1 MNTITFEKFTEKHID
16 EAVRLALAE
25 LSAERKHCPDIP
37 NEDYTEMLT
46 GMLHWLCSQS
56 YGKAAVQEGRLVGYL
71 LFAGPWDGFFGDVK
85 GVFSPLSGSA
95 FSYECTDRGRL
106 ASQLFQ
112 SVADDFVH
120 DGVYSVA
127 VCRFAHDEETARSFI
142 LNGFG
147 IRCCDA
153 VRELSEMKLA
163 ATENACFSE
172 LLREEFIKIKPL
184 ELGLVRHLEKAPVFY
199 PTDMNDPDSWFDWW
213 SGREG
218 LRIFAAEADGKTIGF
233 IAVTTD
239 GENYI
244 TETERMANIC
254 GAFFDTAYRGGGL
267 AQSLLSYICETLKS
281 EGITH
286 LGVDCETLNPT
297 ALNFWGKYFDH
308 YTYSY
313 ARRIDERIGR

>member
-1 MNTITFEKFTEKHID
+1 MNTITFERFTENHID

-25 LSAERKHCPDIP
+25 ISAERKHCSDIP
-37 NEDYTEMLT
+37 NEDYTEKLT
-46 GMLHWLCSQS
+46 GMLHWLCGQS
-56 YGKAAVQEGRLVGYL
+56 YGKAAVQDGRLMGYL
-71 LFAGPWDGFFGDVK
+71 LFADPWDGFFGDVK
-85 GVFSPLSGSA
+85 GVFSPLSGNA
-95 FSYECTDRGRL
+95 FSYECDDRGRL

-112 SVADDFVH
+112 SVADDFVR

-153 VRELSEMKLA
+153 VRELSKMSLA
-163 ATENACFSE
+163 KSENVCFSE
-172 LLREEFIKIKPL
+172 LLCEEFIKIKPL
-184 ELGLVRHLEKAPVFY
+184 ELGLVQHLEKAPVFY
-199 PTDMNDPDSWFDWW
+199 PTDMSDPDSWFDWW

-218 LRIFAAEADGKTIGF
+218 LRIFAAETGGKTIGF

-244 TETERMANIC
+244 TETLHMANIC
-254 GAFFDTAYRGGGL
+254 GAFFDTAYRGSGL
-267 AQSLLSYICETLKS
+267 AQSLLGYICETLKS